1 MGDCNMKRKYTRP
14 ALCVIRIEQT
24 HIICGSEKD
33 WDAMKPGE
41 SNQPAGARDYSEWE
55 YEE

>member
-24 HIICGSEKD
+24 HIICGSERD